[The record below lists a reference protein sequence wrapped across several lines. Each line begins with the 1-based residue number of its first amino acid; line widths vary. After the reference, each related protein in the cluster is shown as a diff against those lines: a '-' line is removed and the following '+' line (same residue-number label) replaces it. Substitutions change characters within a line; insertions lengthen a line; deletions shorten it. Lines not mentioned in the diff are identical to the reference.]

1 MSFRTIALV
10 DDHHLFTESLAGLI
24 NSLPGYQVVLTADN
38 GRALQQQL
46 KTAAQ
51 APDIILLDV
60 SMPEMDGYA
69 TAEWLR
75 EAYPDIAVLA
85 LSTHHTENVIVKMLR
100 LGCRGYILKDV
111 RPSEL
116 QRALDAV
123 ATQGYCYS
131 EYVTGRMLH
140 SIQQADK
147 PGNIKLSEREL
158 ELLRYSTTE
167 MTYKEIADVMG
178 ISAKT
183 VDGYRDALFQKL
195 NAKSRIGLALYAIK
209 HEIVKI

>member
-24 NSLPGYQVVLTADN
+24 NSLPGYQVVLTAGN
-38 GRALQQQL
+38 GRALQEQL
-46 KTAAQ
+46 KNQ
-51 APDIILLDV
+51 VPDIILLDV

-75 EAYPDIAVLA
+75 EAHPGIAVLA
-85 LSTHHTENVIVKMLR
+85 LSTHHTESVIVKMLR

-116 QRALDAV
+116 QSALDAV
-123 ATQGYCYS
+123 ATQGYCFS

-140 SIQQADK
+140 GIQQEEK
-147 PGNIKLSEREL
+147 LKLSEREL
-158 ELLRYSTTE
+158 EFLRHSTSE
-167 MTYKEIADVMG
+167 MTYKEIADIMG
-178 ISAKT
+178 ISVKT

>member
-1 MSFRTIALV
+1 MHSRTIALV

-24 NSLPGYQVVLTADN
+24 NSLPGYQVVIKAEN
-38 GRALQQQL
+38 GLALQEQL
-46 KTAAQ
+46 KTQ
-51 APDIILLDV
+51 VPDIILLDV

-75 EAYPDIAVLA
+75 ETFPDIAVLA
-85 LSTHHTENVIVKMLR
+85 LSTHHTESVIVKMLR

-123 ATQGYCYS
+123 ATQGYCFS

-140 SIQQADK
+140 SIQQEDK
-147 PGNIKLSEREL
+147 QGIKLSEREL
-158 ELLRYSTTE
+158 EFLRHSTSE

-178 ISAKT
+178 ISVKT
-183 VDGYRDALFQKL
+183 VDGYRDTLFQKL